1 VVAAAVPPQV
11 LRLRGTPDDPTA
23 SRHSQDREFV
33 GTRRWWLPPTEVP
46 PIGYCVI
53 VSSQLLERPEEELPV
68 SDDEVVETDWHC
80 LTFDRTQGGIVS
92 WRDKRLGRELV
103 DEKASWRFAS
113 VVYERVADLQHP
125 WARHL
130 LCETRFGAFVHQ
142 RGWKPD
148 WRAGRWS
155 SQRCLSHQ
163 VVQTPIG
170 IEVTQVLEVSGLT
183 SPATVRVR
191 LPFHSPHL
199 EVEAEWRMGMT
210 THPEATYLAF
220 PFAIPN
226 AIARLDI
233 GGCAMQPEVDQLPGC
248 CRDYFTV
255 QRWVDL
261 SNGEFGV
268 TIACPINPMMQLGDF
283 HFAHNQAHFELRRAL
298 FLGWVTNNYWET
310 NFRASQPGKV
320 RACYWLLPHQGR
332 FDEAAAHRFGAEAS
346 VPIVWQSAME
356 LPDPNASLPR
366 SATLLTLPEPPI
378 LPLHMAPSWAYGDG
392 DGILLRL
399 LNASDRPQRA
409 LIGSGLLR
417 LHAAERCDLFGVPQQ
432 ALPVVD
438 GQVIVALPPRHL
450 LTLRLHCHLSERR

>member
-1 VVAAAVPPQV
+1 VPPQV

-68 SDDEVVETDWHC
+68 SDDEVVETEWHC

-103 DEKASWRFAS
+103 DEKAGWRFAS

-148 WRAGRWS
+148 WRADRWS

-261 SNGEFGV
+261 GNGEFGV

-366 SATLLTLPEPPI
+366 SAALLTLPEPPI